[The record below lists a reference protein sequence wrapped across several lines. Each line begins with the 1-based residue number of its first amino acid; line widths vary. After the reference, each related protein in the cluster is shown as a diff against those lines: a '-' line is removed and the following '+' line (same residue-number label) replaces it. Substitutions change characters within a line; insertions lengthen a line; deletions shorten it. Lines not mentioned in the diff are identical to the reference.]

1 MFITPRLSVLGFGSL
16 TSIHFADQA
25 IRSCSWR
32 YFFAHGKTRSAVIV
46 VLFSATPVCYKVLN
60 LGDVMWQRLARH
72 FVKQPLCM
80 HINSY
85 FQCPGIILKLP
96 LHSVCLIF
104 CKTAIIPGLNDA
116 WQIFIAR
123 QHAYMHSAI
132 LFYQFVCP
140 PKERWYVSKWINILS
155 NSTVW

>member
-60 LGDVMWQRLARH
+60 LGDVTTFSATFCQATTMHAHKQLFFSVLA
-72 FVKQPLCM
+72 
-80 HINSY
+80 
-85 FQCPGIILKLP
+85 
-96 LHSVCLIF
+96 
-104 CKTAIIPGLNDA
+104 
-116 WQIFIAR
+116 
-123 QHAYMHSAI
+123 
-132 LFYQFVCP
+132 
-140 PKERWYVSKWINILS
+140 
-155 NSTVW
+155 